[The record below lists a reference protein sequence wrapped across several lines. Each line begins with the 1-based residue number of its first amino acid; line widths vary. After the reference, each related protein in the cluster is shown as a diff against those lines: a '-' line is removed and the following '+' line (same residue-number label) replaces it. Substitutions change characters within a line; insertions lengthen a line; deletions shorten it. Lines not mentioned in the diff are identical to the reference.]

1 MDLVKSQY
9 RHLFSGKESDF
20 PYFCEIFEAR
30 MFILKL
36 HSVLEGTAKSADY
49 VPKDADPNDAATKE
63 AAKKKLDEAEAQVYY
78 ELMMHLD
85 KKTALLIRPYKQQG
99 STAWKALVRKF
110 KSSEKPRVFQLTQQL
125 TNLKMS
131 NETVE
136 DYIVRAETL
145 LGDLRGADQTISDD
159 VFQTL
164 LLNGLTK
171 TFDPIVT
178 LVNFSNEDLEYED
191 LK

>member
-1 MDLVKSQY
+1 MDLLKSQN
-9 RHLFSGKESDF
+9 RHLFSGKESDL

-36 HSVLEGTAKSADY
+36 HRVLEGKATIADY
-49 VPKDADPNDAATKE
+49 MPKDADPNDEATKE
-63 AAKKKLDEAEAQVYY
+63 VAQKKLDEAEAQIYY
-78 ELMMHLD
+78 KLMMHLD
-85 KKTALLIRPYKQQG
+85 KKTALFTRRYKQDG
-99 STAWKALVRKF
+99 STAWKAFIRKF
-110 KSSEKPRVFQLTQQL
+110 KSSEKPRVFQLTQQM
-125 TNLKMS
+125 TNLKMG

-145 LGDLRGADQTISDD
+145 LEDLRVADQAVSDD

-171 TFDPIVT
+171 AFDP
-178 LVNFSNEDLEYED
+178 LSL
-191 LK
+191 

>member
-1 MDLVKSQY
+1 
-9 RHLFSGKESDF
+9 
-20 PYFCEIFEAR
+20 

-85 KKTALLIRPYKQQG
+85 KKTALFIRPYKQQG

-171 TFDPIVT
+171 TFEPIG
-178 LVNFSNEDLEYED
+178 
-191 LK
+191 